1 MTDTDRDLAVIADYM
16 RRRGAV
22 PLPAGL
28 MAAARERALRQA
40 PERDTA
46 RASLAAFWIRG
57 PVAIAGALGALATV
71 AVLLV
76 VLSGL
81 PLGGTDAPAADPSL
95 DGQPLS
101 SPAASTSSTVVCGR
115 IEADACQT
123 AIDLVRD
130 GHPREVAEASAIVVD
145 DTCPPDA
152 TCDREYA
159 FEVAVVLVPAE
170 DVLRDV
176 VALRVFGAAGPDQAG
191 VWSGALPQHVI
202 RLIPGAQAPVP
213 AGTPAA
219 CPEALIEGTLVADE
233 RWGMALAGTDGLRRK
248 VLWPHGYTAR
258 REAGGLVLYDAGGSV
273 VAREGDVVAIGGGET
288 GSDGPWLACGGI
300 SVVSRA
306 EGTAPASSHTPVPT
320 EGLGSLA
327 RSDRFWD
334 ALATG
339 PEGAQQWPTLAEVV
353 EVSDLVVRG
362 RVTDI
367 RLGRTVAAAG
377 IQFALTTVDVEE
389 VLKGT
394 PATRTPGTIEVEWW
408 LANGAD
414 LTDLRAQIPEHEAL
428 FFLFNQGLL
437 SERLGNPED
446 VEQYRFQYTEV
457 NGAQG
462 TLRDIHGTVRPI
474 YRDRIG
480 LFPDGFVGD
489 SYVDLVQEARDAVRE
504 RRV

>member
-1 MTDTDRDLAVIADYM
+1 VLYSGPFVVRAGLTCGLLDVWSAPTQPEIPLPDPADDIDCDEDPELV
-16 RRRGAV
+16 AV
-22 PLPAGL
+22 P
-28 MAAARERALRQA
+28 
-40 PERDTA
+40 T
-46 RASLAAFWIRG
+46 
-57 PVAIAGALGALATV
+57 
-71 AVLLV
+71 
-76 VLSGL
+76 
-81 PLGGTDAPAADPSL
+81 
-95 DGQPLS
+95 
-101 SPAASTSSTVVCGR
+101 
-115 IEADACQT
+115 
-123 AIDLVRD
+123 
-130 GHPREVAEASAIVVD
+130 
-145 DTCPPDA
+145 
-152 TCDREYA
+152 
-159 FEVAVVLVPAE
+159 
-170 DVLRDV
+170 
-176 VALRVFGAAGPDQAG
+176 
-191 VWSGALPQHVI
+191 
-202 RLIPGAQAPVP
+202 QAPVP
-213 AGTPAA
+213 AGTPAG
-219 CPEALIEGTLVADE
+219 CPAALIEGTLVADE

-273 VAREGDVVAIGGGET
+273 VAREGDVVSMAGGET

-339 PEGAQQWPTLAEVV
+339 SEGAQQWPTLAEVV

-504 RRV
+504 GRVSPD